1 MKVHCQFPST
11 KEIIQFEG
19 LDPKETT
26 INDLKNIIYY
36 KTGTPVSNQ
45 VIEFD
50 TKRLSNRY
58 DNKKLSKLHL
68 AENSSVIIILKIYIY
83 LRMVYSLEGGGG
95 VASGCSCQIL

>member
-1 MKVHCQFPST
+1 MKVDCQFPST

-68 AENSSVIIILKIYIY
+68 TENSN

>member
-36 KTGTPVSNQ
+36 KTGTPVPNQ
-45 VIEFD
+45 VIELD

-58 DNKKLSKLHL
+58 DYKKLSKFNLT
-68 AENSSVIIILKIYIY
+68 ENSN

-95 VASGCSCQIL
+95 VANGCTCQIL